1 MTAIGKVL
9 PAIAGL
15 LILLTYLLVRGATP
29 DAVLHERTLEAL
41 RTLLLDDAALQRD
54 LLRARA
60 GLLRDYDPLVQSVA
74 GLRGAVDAL
83 AALRQGAAG
92 TGDAGL
98 GSQVEELAA
107 AVDRQEGLVES
118 FKSSNALLRNSLNYF
133 DHSIHEIGLR
143 PSDAATAAAVGTLA
157 NSMLRFAGDPSPD
170 AAGAA
175 SAALVQLERLPAAPD
190 SRADT
195 RALVAHG
202 RLIVATLPAVDG
214 LLRQLLS
221 APMAERTRLLQD
233 RYLEAHGQAIARA
246 GIYRLLLYAA
256 SVVLVGYLG
265 YLFLRLRTNARS
277 LAARLRFE
285 SLVAE
290 ISTEF
295 INLAPDELDAG
306 IARGLGRLAQHAG
319 FDRAS
324 ILFCSA
330 DGNSVERT
338 HRWPGEGGP
347 ASQSSRDIALLDL
360 GMRWGLPAYERQG
373 CIHVPSVML
382 MPPSPERV
390 VLQERETRSW
400 LCIPLS
406 RGGQAVGMLV
416 LEAVRDQAT
425 RPADDLAL
433 FRTAGE
439 IFINALA
446 RERAEDE
453 RQALAARLRQAQ
465 RLEAIG
471 TLAGGIA
478 HNFNNVLGAILGYSE
493 MALAGLAKDS
503 RPWRQVREVRLA
515 GERAKA
521 IVDQILTFG
530 RRGERKRGPVQMR
543 MLVEEAI
550 GLLRASLPP
559 TVAIRAQFAGG
570 DEVVEGDPAQLQ
582 QVVMNLCTNAAQAM
596 DGRGAIAV
604 TVDLIELAGRR
615 ILSHGR
621 LAPGRYVRLSV
632 TDAGTGIDAAT
643 MERIFEP
650 FFTTKPP
657 GVGTGLGLASVH
669 GIVSDHGGALDVRSQ
684 RGRGSTFEAYLAASD
699 AVAAA
704 EDRAAAPAPAGRGE
718 AILLVDDDKALMLL
732 GEEMLAALGYEPVG
746 FESAS
751 KALAA
756 FRVDPG
762 RFDLLLA
769 DEVMPEMTG
778 SELAAAVHAVRPDLP
793 ILLVTGYGAPVSWD
807 RLRAAGVRELLKKP
821 VSSAG
826 LAAALAR
833 HLRRGEPARAQ
844 SVTPGPVS
852 RAG

>member
-1 MTAIGKVL
+1 MKAVGKVL
-9 PAIAGL
+9 PVIAGL

-29 DAVLHERTLEAL
+29 DAALHERTLESL

-60 GLLRDYDPLVQSVA
+60 GLLRNYDPLVESVG
-74 GLRGAVDAL
+74 GLRRAVDAL
-83 AALRQGAAG
+83 SGLRQSDG
-92 TGDAGL
+92 TGDAAL
-98 GSQVEELAA
+98 GGQVDELAA
-107 AVDRQEGLVES
+107 AIGRQEGLVES

-133 DHSIHEIGLR
+133 DHSIHEISQR
-143 PSDAATAAAVGTLA
+143 PSDAATAAVLGALA

-170 AAGAA
+170 AARAVSA
-175 SAALVQLERLPAAPD
+175 SLADLDPLPATADSQPD
-190 SRADT
+190 M

-202 RLIVATLPAVDG
+202 RMIVATLPAVDG
-214 LLRQLLS
+214 LLRQLLA
-221 APMAERTRLLQD
+221 APIAERTRLLQD
-233 RYLEAHGQAIARA
+233 RYLEAHGQATARA
-246 GIYRLLLYAA
+246 AVYRLLLYAA
-256 SVVLVGYLG
+256 SVLLVGYLG
-265 YLFLRLRTNARS
+265 YLFLRLRANARS

-285 SLVAE
+285 RLVAA

-295 INLAPDELDAG
+295 INLAPDALHAG

-324 ILFCSA
+324 ILFCAA
-330 DGNSVERT
+330 DGSSVERAY
-338 HRWPGEGGP
+338 RWPDEGDP
-347 ASQSSRDIALLDL
+347 ASQSGHDMDLLSL

-382 MPPSPERV
+382 MPPSPERTA
-390 VLQERETRSW
+390 LKGRATRSW
-400 LCIPLS
+400 LCVPLS
-406 RGGQAVGMLV
+406 RGGQAVGMLA
-416 LEAVRDQAT
+416 LETVQEQAA

-439 IFINALA
+439 IFVNALA
-446 RERAEDE
+446 RERAEGE
-453 RQALAARLRQAQ
+453 REALAARLRQAQ

-493 MALAGLAKDS
+493 MALGGLASDS

-530 RRGERKRGPVQMR
+530 RRGERKRGPLPMR

-559 TVAIRAQFAGG
+559 TVVIRAQFMGG
-570 DEVVEGDPAQLQ
+570 DAIVEGDPAQLQ

-596 DGRGAIAV
+596 DGRGVVAV
-604 TVDLIELAGRR
+604 AVEPVELAGRR

-632 TDAGTGIDAAT
+632 SDTGSGMDGAT
-643 MERIFEP
+643 MERLFEP

-657 GVGTGLGLASVH
+657 GIGTGLGLASVH

-684 RGRGSTFEAYLAASD
+684 PGRGSTFEAYLAASG
-699 AVAAA
+699 AVAPA
-704 EDRAAAPAPAGRGE
+704 EEQSAAPALAGRGE
-718 AILLVDDDKALMLL
+718 TILLVDDDKALMLL

-746 FESAS
+746 FESAG

-756 FRVDPG
+756 FRADPH
-762 RFDLLLA
+762 RFDLMLA
-769 DEVMPEMTG
+769 DEVMPDMTG
-778 SELAAAVHAVRPDLP
+778 SELAAAVHAIRPDMP
-793 ILLVTGYGAPVSWD
+793 IMVVTGYGAPVSWD

-821 VSSAG
+821 LASAD

-833 HLRRGEPARAQ
+833 HLRRAEPARPQ
-844 SVTPGPVS
+844 SVTPGPIS